1 MRLKLDENLGHLA
14 ADRFRAAGHD
24 VATVT
29 GQGHAGATDQDVIRI
44 CGEERRGLVTLDSD
58 FGNPL
63 IFNPAEYH
71 GIAVLRLPS
80 RFDEA
85 ALLVACQ
92 TLIAALDRQDFT
104 GRLWSVERGRIREYR
119 PDVAV

>member
-1 MRLKLDENLGHLA
+1 VKLKLDENLGRRV
-14 ADRFRAAGHD
+14 ADRFRVAGHD
-24 VATVT
+24 VTTVA
-29 GQGHAGATDQDVIRI
+29 GQGLAGATDENVIRI
-44 CGEERRGLVTLDSD
+44 CREEQRGLVTLDSD

-63 IFNPAEYH
+63 IFNPADYS

-80 RFDEA
+80 RSDES

-92 TLIAALDRQDFT
+92 TLIVALDRQEFV

-119 PDVAV
+119 PDASS